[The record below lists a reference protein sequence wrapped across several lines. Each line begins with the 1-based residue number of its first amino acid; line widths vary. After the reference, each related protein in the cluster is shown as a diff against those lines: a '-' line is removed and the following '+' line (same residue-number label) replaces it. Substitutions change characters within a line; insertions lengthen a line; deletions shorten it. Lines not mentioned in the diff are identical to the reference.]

1 MRKIIFVLF
10 LIPAKNALAQENQT
24 IAYVNSAHRHHGIVT
39 WQQDETNLAGFINN
53 VNPRAARNLFKTY
66 NKADNILWRIDDQE
80 ITAYFAKDDVQMKVR
95 YDKEG
100 HRIGTKKVY
109 SENKLDP
116 YISFIAKKGL
126 DKDFSVFLVTELN
139 MGDKKFYEVTLQNK
153 SYWCVVRIVE
163 NREDFERSENE
174 IFAKS

>member
-100 HRIGTKKVY
+100 HRIG
-109 SENKLDP
+109 
-116 YISFIAKKGL
+116 
-126 DKDFSVFLVTELN
+126 
-139 MGDKKFYEVTLQNK
+139 
-153 SYWCVVRIVE
+153 
-163 NREDFERSENE
+163 
-174 IFAKS
+174 